1 MLIITPNS
9 KLKRLQEICEKF
21 GVACSDIGK
30 VTSDGL
36 MHVKNGSKTV
46 VKIRAKTV
54 ANAPLLNLP
63 SSRPKYLDNLPDG
76 SDILTPANLSKH
88 LQTLLSSPNIASK
101 EPVYAQYDHEV
112 GIRTYTPMVIDGI
125 VM

>member
-1 MLIITPNS
+1 MGIPSMLIITPNS

-54 ANAPLLNLP
+54 ANAPLLIFHHRVQNIWTI
-63 SSRPKYLDNLPDG
+63 YLM
-76 SDILTPANLSKH
+76 
-88 LQTLLSSPNIASK
+88 
-101 EPVYAQYDHEV
+101 AQ
-112 GIRTYTPMVIDGI
+112 IS
-125 VM
+125 